1 MRLTG
6 RWLPLASP
14 LLPGLLLGLLL
25 GLSPGAS
32 GLHAQPAANP
42 AASATNRAIADA
54 AAADAAIASA
64 EQATAAQAV
73 AAHARWRPEL
83 DALAAAD
90 RERMPPTE
98 GVVFVGSS
106 TIRLWPHLAQD
117 FSQVPG
123 VIQRGVGGST
133 LAECSVLAHQ
143 LVGQYR
149 PRQVVVYAG
158 DNDLIEGHTP
168 LQVLHSFARFAN
180 AVRAEAP
187 DARITFVSVKP
198 SPSREK
204 VMPQIRETNN
214 IVSAYLRTLTNSDYV
229 DVFTPM
235 LGPDGRPRAELFRAD
250 LLHMNASGYAL
261 WQSLIA
267 SHLVPPASA
276 SSMLPKLPMEAAP
289 AR

>member
-1 MRLTG
+1 MRLIR
-6 RWLPLASP
+6 RWLPLALS
-14 LLPGLLLGLLL
+14 LLLG
-25 GLSPGAS
+25 A
-32 GLHAQPAANP
+32 GLHAQPA
-42 AASATNRAIADA
+42 TKAIADA
-54 AAADAAIASA
+54 AAADAAI
-64 EQATAAQAV
+64 TAADQAIAAQSV
-73 AAHARWRPEL
+73 AAHARWRQEL
-83 DALAAAD
+83 DAITAAD
-90 RERMPPTE
+90 RAQPPLPE

-143 LVGQYR
+143 LVGQYK

-204 VMPQIRETNN
+204 VLPQIRETNN
-214 IVSAYLRTLTNSDYV
+214 IVSAYLRTLSNSDYV

-235 LGPDGRPRAELFRAD
+235 LGPDGRPRIELFRAD
-250 LLHMNASGYAL
+250 QLHMNAIGYAL

-267 SHLVPPASA
+267 SHLMPPAVAA
-276 SSMLPKLPMEAAP
+276 S
-289 AR
+289 R

>member
-1 MRLTG
+1 MRLIRHG
-6 RWLPLASP
+6 LLPLTVS
-14 LLPGLLLGLLL
+14 LLLG
-25 GLSPGAS
+25 AA
-32 GLHAQPAANP
+32 GLHAQPLTHPAVSPTANQT
-42 AASATNRAIADA
+42 ANATAKATADA
-54 AAADAAIASA
+54 AAADAALTAA
-64 EQATAAQAV
+64 EQVTAAQSV
-73 AAHARWRPEL
+73 AAHARWRQEL
-83 DALAAAD
+83 DAITAAD
-90 RERMPPTE
+90 RAQPPSPD

-117 FSQVPG
+117 FAQVPG

-143 LVGQYR
+143 LVGQYK

-158 DNDLIEGHTP
+158 DNDLIEGRTP

-180 AVRAEAP
+180 AVRADAP

-204 VMPQIRETNN
+204 VLPQIRETNN

-235 LGPDGRPRAELFRAD
+235 LGADGRPRVDLFRGD
-250 LLHMNASGYAL
+250 QLHMNAAGYAL

-267 SHLVPPASA
+267 SHLVPPAA
-276 SSMLPKLPMEAAP
+276 MP

>member
-1 MRLTG
+1 MRLM
-6 RWLPLASP
+6 RRSLPFVLS
-14 LLPGLLLGLLL
+14 LLLG
-25 GLSPGAS
+25 A
-32 GLHAQPAANP
+32 GLHAQPTP
-42 AASATNRAIADA
+42 KAIADA
-54 AAADAAIASA
+54 AAADAVLTAAD
-64 EQATAAQAV
+64 QATAAQAV
-73 AAHARWRPEL
+73 AAHARWRQEL
-83 DALAAAD
+83 DAMAAAD
-90 RERMPPTE
+90 RTQPPPPD

-117 FSQVPG
+117 FSHTSG

-133 LAECSVLAHQ
+133 LAEHSVLAHQ

-180 AVRAEAP
+180 AVRADAP

-204 VMPQIRETNN
+204 VLPQIRETNN
-214 IVSAYLRTLTNSDYV
+214 IVSAYLRTLNNSDYV

-235 LGPDGRPRAELFRAD
+235 LGPDGRPRIDLFRGD
-250 LLHMNASGYAL
+250 QLHMNASGYAL

-267 SHLVPPASA
+267 SHLVPSA
-276 SSMLPKLPMEAAP
+276 TAP
-289 AR
+289 SR